1 MAVPQIA
8 WMLPFNDAK
17 STNESFIKI
26 YEHYYDYNCDN
37 YKKYND
43 LYFRFNEKKFIMANT
58 NGTSADVRSKATNLT
73 VRTPDATYFKTGPQN
88 HGSWGWLSTYPQAY
102 YKKANGEPE
111 QISVGVAQ
119 NASYTTNQLTAMNGD
134 HVMGRSYAKDNY
146 SYTYSYKG
154 QNITVGSSITGGT
167 AKSTNTSLYGRNF
180 QQQWDY
186 AYSIDPEVVFV
197 TGWNEWI
204 MGNYETWQGV
214 KNAFPDQFN
223 DEYSRDIEPT
233 KGELKDHYYYQL
245 VNNIRKYKGVT
256 PQKAQNT
263 PVTINNIGDWG
274 NGNILSYNH
283 YTGGKN
289 RNEESSGKAF
299 TYVNNTFRNDIKK
312 AKVSYDA
319 SYLYFY
325 VETLGN
331 LTAYNSG
338 NWMRLLIDTAKNN
351 NDNWEEFEYI
361 LNRTTGT
368 SSTLVLEKSNGGW
381 NFTKVG
387 DVTYKVSGNVL
398 EVKIPREY
406 LGQTGNNINFN
417 FKWCDNNL
425 NNGDIMTLYTDGDAA
440 PGGRFAFSFKGT
452 AAYTKGQDPVPTK
465 APTPSKTPT
474 PTQGQ
479 QLAKGDVNG
488 DSKINSAD
496 YVLIRK
502 HIMGTK
508 LNSDQQTRA
517 DFNGD
522 GKITTTDYVLIK
534 KIIMG
539 K

>member
-1 MAVPQIA
+1 
-8 WMLPFNDAK
+8 
-17 STNESFIKI
+17 
-26 YEHYYDYNCDN
+26 
-37 YKKYND
+37 
-43 LYFRFNEKKFIMANT
+43 
-58 NGTSADVRSKATNLT
+58 
-73 VRTPDATYFKTGPQN
+73 
-88 HGSWGWLSTYPQAY
+88 
-102 YKKANGEPE
+102 
-111 QISVGVAQ
+111 
-119 NASYTTNQLTAMNGD
+119 
-134 HVMGRSYAKDNY
+134 MGRSYAKNNY

-154 QNITVGSSITGGT
+154 QNITVGSSITGPT

-214 KNAFPDQFN
+214 KNAFPDEFN
-223 DEYSRDIEPT
+223 DEYSRDIEPS

-256 PQKAQNT
+256 PQQAQNT
-263 PVTINNIGDWG
+263 PVTINNTGDWG

-465 APTPSKTPT
+465 APTPTPSKTPT

-488 DSKINSAD
+488 DSKINSMD